1 MPEAAQH
8 TGGLVEKQLAISLLI
23 ASKYLGT
30 IAEGI
35 QEHLRPLLLT
45 YNAELGG
52 VALSFHDVRPVSNL
66 AKILYENPG
75 IYCRVSATVLLCA
88 PQVGDVL
95 VGRINFV
102 GHDHIGLTVYDTLK
116 ASISQS
122 EFPASYTGTE
132 LGTELVVGREV
143 VFAVRRLDNAADG
156 LLVVT
161 GSLKDNPK
169 LGPTDA
175 ELLIPAVKEEE
186 PEIVEQDAHQGLKPS
201 KEFTRPAKKVKQIA
215 LPGLYGRLLECA
227 CVGTT
232 HACSLCM

>member
-1 MPEAAQH
+1 M
-8 TGGLVEKQLAISLLI
+8 
-23 ASKYLGT
+23 
-30 IAEGI
+30 
-35 QEHLRPLLLT
+35 
-45 YNAELGG
+45 
-52 VALSFHDVRPVSNL
+52 
-66 AKILYENPG
+66 
-75 IYCRVSATVLLCA
+75 
-88 PQVGDVL
+88 
-95 VGRINFV
+95 
-102 GHDHIGLTVYDTLK
+102 
-116 ASISQS
+116 
-122 EFPASYTGTE
+122 
-132 LGTELVVGREV
+132 GTELVVGREV